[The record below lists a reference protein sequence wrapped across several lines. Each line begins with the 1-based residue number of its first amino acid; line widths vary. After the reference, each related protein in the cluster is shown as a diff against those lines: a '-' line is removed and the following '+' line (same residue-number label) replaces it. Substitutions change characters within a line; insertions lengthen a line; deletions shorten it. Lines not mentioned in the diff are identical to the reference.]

1 MATRTVRTRRTA
13 ARTTKATTATP
24 AKRTTRTAANKPA
37 PAEKGVLYANGA
49 KTTRYDGFDHA
60 QTSAYSIGG
69 LEAIGLVKMTGK
81 GKSVPTSTSK
91 EKDKKVLTGLFGPSM
106 VRHWI
111 KNDWIATGVEG
122 FKITVNGLNRI
133 SDRIN
138 NPSDKYGVSPE
149 QIQEMEAAINT
160 GKGKV
165 GSWSPIKV

>member
-1 MATRTVRTRRTA
+1 MATRKVRTRRTA
-13 ARTTKATTATP
+13 ARTTKATPAT
-24 AKRTTRTAANKPA
+24 RTTRTAASKKPA
-37 PAEKGVLYANGA
+37 PAKKGVLYANGD

-69 LEAIGLVKMTGK
+69 LESIGLVKMTGK

-91 EKDKKVLTGLFGPSM
+91 EKPKKALTTLFGPSM

-111 KNDWIATGVEG
+111 KNDWIEEGPTG
-122 FKITVNGLNRI
+122 FRITVNGLHRI

-149 QIQEMEAAINT
+149 QIQDMEAAINT

-165 GSWSPIKV
+165 GNWSPIEI